1 MDLAVEIAM
10 AEVVTLTERL
20 EVEDVIMMDVPPLQ
34 KIGQFHYQEM
44 SGSKMNCSV
53 RNIYTLE

>member
-1 MDLAVEIAM
+1 MVVEIAM
-10 AEVVTLTERL
+10 AVVETLMAKEEAAIT
-20 EVEDVIMMDVPPLQ
+20 MDVQPLQ

-53 RNIYTLE
+53 RNVYTIE